1 MLEISDALIVYVC
14 DTESISGI
22 NRFRKYRLMPMS
34 LLLGASETDV
44 VSSCRDVRGVVA
56 CHLSSL
62 LSRARYAER
71 CDAGCIT
78 VGYRSRNV

>member
-44 VSSCRDVRGVVA
+44 VSSCRDVRGVVVK
-56 CHLSSL
+56 
-62 LSRARYAER
+62 EP
-71 CDAGCIT
+71 
-78 VGYRSRNV
+78 